1 MVNKTTV
8 KNNNN
13 KKPAEI
19 DNKNNKNNKK
29 PAEIDNKNN
38 KNNKN
43 NKKPAEIDN
52 KNKKPAEIDDNKKK
66 PEETTDDKGPLD
78 EKGNPYPI
86 ENPEGGDPICP
97 GGYKIDYQF
106 DIFDPI
112 NPLFRCVPALKDDG
126 DGVTGKLLKMAN
138 NPSGGVANIMTG
150 PLPGFGGGKHHSH
163 RHRLRR
169 SHRSSRRR
177 HRSSRR
183 RHRKS

>member
-8 KNNNN
+8 KNNNK

-29 PAEIDNKNN
+29 PAEIDNKN
-38 KNNKN
+38 
-43 NKKPAEIDN
+43 

-66 PEETTDDKGPLD
+66 PEETTDDKGALD

-112 NPLFRCVPALKDDG
+112 NPLFRCVPALKEDG
-126 DGVTGKLLKMAN
+126 DSVAGKLLKMAN

-150 PLPGFGGGKHHSH
+150 PLPVFGGGKHRS
-163 RHRLRR
+163 HRLRR

-177 HRSSRR
+177 RRSHRRSHR
-183 RHRKS
+183 RKS

>member
-8 KNNNN
+8 NNN
-13 KKPAEI
+13 KKKLEI
-19 DNKNNKNNKK
+19 V
-29 PAEIDNKNN
+29 
-38 KNNKN
+38 
-43 NKKPAEIDN
+43 
-52 KNKKPAEIDDNKKK
+52 NKKK
-66 PEETTDDKGPLD
+66 SEAPKKKLEGPKKKLEEKTDDNGALD

-86 ENPEGGDPICP
+86 DNPEGGDPICP

-126 DGVTGKLLKMAN
+126 DSVAGKLLKMAN
-138 NPSGGVANIMTG
+138 NPAGGVANMMTG
-150 PLPGFGGGKHHSH
+150 PLPGFGGGKRRSH

>member
-1 MVNKTTV
+1 MTT
-8 KNNNN
+8 
-13 KKPAEI
+13 
-19 DNKNNKNNKK
+19 
-29 PAEIDNKNN
+29 
-38 KNNKN
+38 
-43 NKKPAEIDN
+43 
-52 KNKKPAEIDDNKKK
+52 KKK
-66 PEETTDDKGPLD
+66 NLKKSIKNTHGIKKSGKTINVAELTKKLKEEKENQDKGPVD

-150 PLPGFGGGKHHSH
+150 TLPGFGGGKHRSH

-177 HRSSRR
+177 HRRSHR
-183 RHRKS
+183 RKS

>member
-8 KNNNN
+8 KNNNK
-13 KKPAEI
+13 KKPVEI
-19 DNKNNKNNKK
+19 DNKNNKN
-29 PAEIDNKNN
+29 
-38 KNNKN
+38 NNKN

-66 PEETTDDKGPLD
+66 PEETTDDKGALD

-112 NPLFRCVPALKDDG
+112 NPLFRCVPALKEDG
-126 DGVTGKLLKMAN
+126 DSVAGKLLKMAN

-150 PLPGFGGGKHHSH
+150 PLPGFGGGKHRSRSH

-169 SHRSSRRR
+169 SHRSSR
-177 HRSSRR
+177 HICRSRRR
-183 RHRKS
+183 RHRKSS